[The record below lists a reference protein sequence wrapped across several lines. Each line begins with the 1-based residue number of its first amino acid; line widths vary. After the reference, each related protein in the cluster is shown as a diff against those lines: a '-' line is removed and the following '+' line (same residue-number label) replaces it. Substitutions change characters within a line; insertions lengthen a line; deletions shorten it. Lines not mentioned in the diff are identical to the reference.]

1 MRTAPIVLLL
11 LLVLAA
17 PVAVAAPLISLSI
30 SAGDLERGQ
39 RYTVTLGITG
49 ADGWLDVALDAP
61 PGITILDVETS
72 GDPELLDIRDATAQ
86 RHESRAL
93 VRAGEALTLNYT
105 ILVEANALPPVE
117 RVLVSVR
124 SAEGAVALDAPARVL
139 VGGGPIFR
147 TLLPLVRR

>member
-1 MRTAPIVLLL
+1 MKAMLLL
-11 LLVLAA
+11 ALLLALAA
-17 PVAVAAPLISLSI
+17 PAQAAAPLVSLSI
-30 SAGDLERGQ
+30 SAGELERGQ
-39 RYTVTLGITG
+39 RYTVTLGLTG
-49 ADGWLDVALDAP
+49 AAGWLDVVLTTP
-61 PGITILDVETS
+61 PGISILDVETS